1 MVELVLPDGSKL
13 KVKAGTSCWDAVRKI
28 SEKLASATLVA
39 KLNGKLVDLE
49 TPAADGEF
57 TAVTFDMPEGKEIF
71 RHSSSH
77 ILALAVKRLFPRAK
91 FAIGPAIEDGYYYD
105 FDVERPF
112 TPDDLKKIEKEMEKI
127 VREKMAF
134 QRKVVPKEEAM
145 KIFKNEQYK
154 IELIKDLPDGEIIS
168 LYRLGEFVDLCR
180 GPHVPH
186 SGFIKAFKLKKVAGA
201 YWRGDS
207 KNKML
212 QRIYGTSFPS
222 KKELDKYLKML
233 EEAEKRDHRKLGT
246 QLDLF
251 SFHEE
256 APGMCFW
263 HPKGWVL
270 WKLLV
275 DFWRNEHRKRGYR
288 EINTPMILNRDLW
301 MRSGHWDHF
310 KENMYFTKIDD
321 VDFAVKPMNC
331 PGGMLVYKRK
341 TWSYRELPLRVGELG
356 LVHRHELSGALS
368 GLLRVRCFTQDDA
381 HIFMTEDQ
389 MISEITN
396 LLRFIDYMY
405 KIFGFEYHVELS
417 TKPEKAMGSEKTW
430 NKAESVLQEAMKEI
444 GWDYKV
450 NPGDGAFYGPK
461 LDFHL
466 KDAIGRTWQCG
477 TVQLDFLMPEK
488 FDLEYVGKDGQKHR
502 PIMLH
507 RVIYGSL
514 ERIIAVLIEHYA
526 GKFPVWLSPIQVRVL
541 TLTDRQNKYAKKVFD
556 KLFENNVRV
565 ELDNSQNTI
574 EYKIRD
580 AQMQKVPY
588 MLVIGDKEETV
599 KTIAIRS
606 RDGKK
611 EFGIKVDDFIKRIQ
625 REIKEFK

>member
-1 MVELVLPDGSKL
+1 
-13 KVKAGTSCWDAVRKI
+13 
-28 SEKLASATLVA
+28 
-39 KLNGKLVDLE
+39 
-49 TPAADGEF
+49 
-57 TAVTFDMPEGKEIF
+57 
-71 RHSSSH
+71 
-77 ILALAVKRLFPRAK
+77 
-91 FAIGPAIEDGYYYD
+91 
-105 FDVERPF
+105 
-112 TPDDLKKIEKEMEKI
+112 
-127 VREKMAF
+127 
-134 QRKVVPKEEAM
+134 
-145 KIFKNEQYK
+145 
-154 IELIKDLPDGEIIS
+154 
-168 LYRLGEFVDLCR
+168 
-180 GPHVPH
+180 
-186 SGFIKAFKLKKVAGA
+186 
-201 YWRGDS
+201 
-207 KNKML
+207 
-212 QRIYGTSFPS
+212 
-222 KKELDKYLKML
+222 
-233 EEAEKRDHRKLGT
+233 
-246 QLDLF
+246 
-251 SFHEE
+251 
-256 APGMCFW
+256 
-263 HPKGWVL
+263 
-270 WKLLV
+270 
-275 DFWRNEHRKRGYR
+275 
-288 EINTPMILNRDLW
+288 